1 MPREEKTA
9 CLIEPD
15 SNTRRKNP
23 YHMSNP
29 EQSRPHITHFSSQL
43 TFTLNYTK
51 YYYFAC
57 LLLLPSANR
66 TSRSFVL
73 CQTRYLCTA
82 VSSSIGYQL
91 SRRPPPSAP
100 PLARMQVRSRE
111 AKPAS
116 LLSLS
121 LSLAISYLSP
131 MLSDSQ
137 GIPNPYKNRPSL
149 SPRQTP
155 AKIKK
160 DLPQKMTP
168 PAKKGTVPRHA

>member
-121 LSLAISYLSP
+121 LSLSLYHTYPQCFPIP
-131 MLSDSQ
+131 KVSQ
-137 GIPNPYKNRPSL
+137 IRTKTD
-149 SPRQTP
+149 Q
-155 AKIKK
+155 A
-160 DLPQKMTP
+160 
-168 PAKKGTVPRHA
+168 